1 MAASAVTMANNDALV
16 TVLFAAFATFTAFG
30 AAIVGF
36 LAAGGAVQSLV
47 SWWTQRGKDKPS
59 NKRNWASRI
68 GGTLKF
74 RWVSVAWA
82 VGGITFIIV
91 VVIVISGIGLV
102 LCFIWLDA
110 YSHNAV
116 AGIHETYRWIIR
128 LFWIEAFLLTLA
140 TGVAVV
146 AAALSAL
153 ATSRLPDKAS
163 AQADKAR
170 AQADEARAR
179 AESAAEL
186 DAALTRAALSWLD
199 SHG

>member
-1 MAASAVTMANNDALV
+1 MAASAVTTANNDALV

-36 LAAGGAVQSLV
+36 LAAGGAVQSLA
-47 SWWTQRGKDKPS
+47 SWWTQRGEDDARKRGEGGKKP
-59 NKRNWASRI
+59 NWASRI

-74 RWVSVAWA
+74 RWVSVTWA
-82 VGGITFIIV
+82 IAGITFIIV
-91 VVIVISGIGLV
+91 VVIIISGVGLV

-116 AGIHETYRWIIR
+116 AGIHETYHWIIR
-128 LFWIEAFLLTLA
+128 LFWLEAFLLTLA
-140 TGVAVV
+140 TFVAVV

-153 ATSRLPDKAS
+153 ATSRSPDKA
-163 AQADKAR
+163 R
-170 AQADEARAR
+170 VQADEARAR
-179 AESAAEL
+179 AESSAEL

-199 SHG
+199 PHG